1 MYSYERHVAC
11 ILVAICIA
19 LTFQSYFQRAL
30 PYEKSEQICI
40 TVVGAVESTEIT
52 VAQGT
57 RVEQVLAKVQMKG
70 EVDLDR
76 LYGMRRLFKAETIVV
91 PYRKGLTLFVEGEVE
106 EPKVIV
112 VDENASASDILAQV
126 DLTENADI
134 RRFLRRRR
142 FRTGTVIQVPTK
154 NR

>member
-11 ILVAICIA
+11 ILVAVC
-19 LTFQSYFQRAL
+19 LTLAFHSYFQRAF

-40 TVVGAVESTEIT
+40 TIVGAVESTGIS

-57 RVEQVLAKVQMKG
+57 RVEQVLAKIKMND

-76 LYGMRRLFKAETIVV
+76 IYGMRRLLKAETIVI
-91 PYRKGLTLFVEGEVE
+91 PYRKGLTLFVEGEVK
-106 EPKVIV
+106 EPKVVIV
-112 VDENASASDILAQV
+112 EENASASDILGQV